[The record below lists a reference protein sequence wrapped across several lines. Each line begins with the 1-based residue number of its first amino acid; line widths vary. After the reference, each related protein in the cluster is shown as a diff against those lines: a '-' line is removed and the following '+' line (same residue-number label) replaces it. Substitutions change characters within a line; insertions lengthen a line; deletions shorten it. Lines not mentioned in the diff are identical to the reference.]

1 MAENTKMKYNYDNKE
16 SNRTGKTTKQRKS
29 TMKKMSSEIHNP
41 CRRNRNFTLIELL
54 VVIAIIAILAG
65 MLLPAL
71 NSAREKARAI
81 SCVNNL
87 KQIGLAAFQYGN
99 DYNGYFLHFQGAQFI
114 DHKDSSGRMISGFA
128 AMSPYLGGPKSIEE
142 IDAIRAEV
150 GSPAAT
156 KRTLRIYM
164 CPNEA
169 EYKDQYVYP
178 SYALAVNDSI
188 PYTQALYKNNTMTY
202 MDGDMTGKAVQP
214 SDAILGADRYK
225 SNNNATQT
233 SLTNIQFYHTG
244 GKKFAAIWARHSN
257 NANMV
262 MLDGHVAVA
271 NPQALFNSNYS
282 VPYYIGR
289 CYKTNYVVHKTG
301 VGLSKQ

>member
-1 MAENTKMKYNYDNKE
+1 
-16 SNRTGKTTKQRKS
+16 
-29 TMKKMSSEIHNP
+29 
-41 CRRNRNFTLIELL
+41 
-54 VVIAIIAILAG
+54 

-156 KRTLRIYM
+156 KKTLRIYM

-178 SYALAVNDSI
+178 SYALAANDSI
-188 PYTQALYKNNTMTY
+188 PYTQALYKNGTIH
-202 MDGDMTGKAVQP
+202 DPDDRSRKIQP

-233 SLTNIQFYHTG
+233 SLTNIKFYHTG

>member
-1 MAENTKMKYNYDNKE
+1 MMKWKSKKE
-16 SNRTGKTTKQRKS
+16 STTRHTAKQ
-29 TMKKMSSEIHNP
+29 
-41 CRRNRNFTLIELL
+41 FTLIELL

-99 DYNGYFLHFQGAQFI
+99 DYNGYFLHFQGAQFL
-114 DHKDSSGRMISGFA
+114 DHKSKGQLSSGFV
-128 AMSPYLGGPKSIEE
+128 AMSPYLGGPKSMEE
-142 IDAIRAEV
+142 IDAIVAEV
-150 GSPAAT
+150 GKAAAS
-156 KRTLRIYM
+156 KKTLRIYM

-178 SYALAVNDSI
+178 SYALAANDSI
-188 PYTQALYKNNTMTY
+188 PYTQALYKNNTMIY
-202 MDGDMTGKAVQP
+202 QNGDMTGKTVQP

-225 SNNNATQT
+225 ANTHATQT
-233 SLTNIQFYHTG
+233 SLTNIKHLVTTIH
-244 GKKFAAIWARHSN
+244 FAPIWARHSN
-257 NANMV
+257 NANMI

>member
-1 MAENTKMKYNYDNKE
+1 MMKWKSKKE
-16 SNRTGKTTKQRKS
+16 STTRHTAKQ
-29 TMKKMSSEIHNP
+29 
-41 CRRNRNFTLIELL
+41 FTLIELL

-99 DYNGYFLHFQGAQFI
+99 DYNGYFLHHQGAQYI
-114 DHKDSSGRMISGFA
+114 DHKDSSGRMASGFA

-156 KRTLRIYM
+156 KKTLRIYM

-178 SYALAVNDSI
+178 SYALAANGSRL
-188 PYTQALYKNNTMTY
+188 YTQALYKNNTMIY
-202 MDGDMTGKAVQP
+202 QDGDMTGKAVQP

-225 SNNNATQT
+225 ANTHATQT
-233 SLTNIQFYHTG
+233 SLINIKYYVTTIH
-244 GKKFAAIWARHSN
+244 FAPIWTRHSN
-257 NANMV
+257 NANMI

-282 VPYYIGR
+282 VPYFTGR